1 MARYAVINGITGRVE
16 NIINWDG
23 TVSYILLPSHYTVE
37 VGALKVGQYV
47 EGFSAPP
54 EEVAAAKTERIA
66 QIKAVA
72 QERIYAIVP
81 AWKQS
86 NLNARMNELNMIRFE
101 REWNESELAEIA
113 AMNAI
118 WQQVKAIRAAS
129 TEAENEVNQLTT
141 IDGILEL

>member
-1 MARYAVINGITGRVE
+1 MVTPGEHTEAAFNFVSGAGNTFSVGRGNGIETEEDAR
-16 NIINWDG
+16 
-23 TVSYILLPSHYTVE
+23 
-37 VGALKVGQYV
+37 GALLA
-47 EGFSAPP
+47 GFKSELITA
-54 EEVAAAKTERIA
+54 
-66 QIKAVA
+66 IKEDA

-129 TEAENEVNQLTT
+129 TQAENEVYQLTT